1 MINIL
6 LIGPP
11 GVGKGTQAS
20 FVVGKYNLNYITT
33 GNLLRREASL
43 QTDLGKKISNVIS
56 KGELVSNDIVE
67 VLLEN
72 ELTDV
77 SKGILFDGYP
87 RNIDQVFALNK
98 ILSKINKKLD
108 IVVNM
113 SLDDEVLIKRI
124 SGRYVCSQCGAVYN
138 KYFVNP
144 QTNGVCDHC
153 NGNDFITRSDD
164 SENVIKKR
172 LTIFHNENDAIV
184 NYYRSL
190 GVLIDIDCKGS
201 VNEISQEFSK
211 VIDCLKE
218 KV

>member
-43 QTDLGKKISNVIS
+43 QTELGKKISNVIS

-144 QTNGVCDHC
+144 QNNGICDHC

-172 LTIFHNENDAIV
+172 LAIFHNENDAIV
-184 NYYRSL
+184 NYYRGL